1 MAYTSDWLTHF
12 VGRELPT
19 EDARCGILLKILR
32 ERTLGQ
38 WDQQGGILVDPG
50 TMSIPGVAN
59 LSGNEL
65 IKFKPVCFCDI
76 PEADLGRHVKFYGR
90 FGLAFEKKFLVGKG
104 ANPVFYVA
112 KGSLAC
118 HERPTAPP
126 LTLKDIE
133 ADEHSA
139 LATHLVALD
148 QKPIPVQRSAF
159 FDHLVQDLMEV
170 LPPPW
175 PNGTQADAHDPTRE
189 VQQRVLVELFRNVFA
204 FMKCFDEPLP
214 EDDPRNYYMEREW
227 RVAGFVS
234 FEPGDVKRVYVA
246 PGFRDQ
252 IEREFPQIRI
262 QELPI

>member
-19 EDARCGILLKILR
+19 EDARCSILLKILR

-38 WDQQGGILVDPG
+38 WEQHGGILVDPG
-50 TMSIPGVAN
+50 TMLISDVGD
-59 LSGNEL
+59 LSWNDL

-76 PEADLGRHVKFYGR
+76 PEKQLDRHVKFYGR

-118 HERPTAPP
+118 HERPTVPP
-126 LTLKDIE
+126 LTLEGIE
-133 ADEHSA
+133 ADGHSA
-139 LATHLVALD
+139 LARHLAALG
-148 QKPIPVQRSAF
+148 QKPVPVQRSAF
-159 FDHLVQDLMEV
+159 FDHLVQDLMKV

-189 VQQRVLVELFRNVFA
+189 VQQRVLVELSRHVFA
-204 FMKCFDEPLP
+204 FMKFFDESLP
-214 EDDPRNYYMEREW
+214 EDDPTNFYMEREW

-234 FEPGDVKRVYVA
+234 FEQGDVQTVYVA

-252 IEREFPQIRI
+252 IEHEFPQIKI
-262 QELPI
+262 QELKF